1 MKTHPV
7 VGTPWVSLFIRV
19 VAVMSQG
26 SFSEQSLK
34 QYEELIGE
42 IASVSF
48 SELNSGVYDYTR
60 CVRADG
66 TAYGSRGKCRK
77 GREAAAAVVTS
88 QAPRKSAAGR
98 RAAAAEK
105 LETSAKVK
113 APVPAPVAT
122 PEVRTVKKSKATP
135 LTAEE
140 KVEKKWLAQK
150 DKLDAT
156 GTGARVAKD
165 KAMRITARIKSLPV
179 KDLEKILKD
188 PRLND
193 KQRLVIEGL
202 IGKEISKQPP
212 LTSPRVKD
220 RELDETEKKWLGQ
233 KNKIDEIKA
242 KHANLIDEMER
253 GGVRYYPVTS
263 AAGMLFRMSKSRGIT
278 TPLELEDMEKELWK
292 NEPSNLKKE
301 RIKKEQGETLTK
313 GERKEQLRR
322 EIESLKNKDY
332 LKTLVEVSNHVDTM
346 KRSIKEVPSWDTPKN
361 RIALTALR
369 ALRAKLAKDLKVWN
383 EGSEERLE
391 GWLKESPQYHKTP
404 GANKPAKIGSIQK
417 GSTNLE
423 RIYEVQGFN
432 SKPEL
437 VRNRSELEKRKDVY
451 KEPDGKPLI
460 LYRGVTEEVYARQF
474 QGSGPEGGKHFPGIG
489 AEGNG
494 SYAASIPGS
503 TKSPKNRDLEKDAQQ
518 IALYYTQ
525 KSKQEKGS
533 PNKVTAFAL
542 RGDSN
547 IVQFKGPNFNKRHE
561 LYSKWVRD
569 ITNAA
574 EERFGFAFNDQGE
587 AAAAMGIHAYR
598 VPSSEKEDVWVIL
611 NRGAVIAAQDSQL
624 PDL

>member
-1 MKTHPV
+1 M
-7 VGTPWVSLFIRV
+7 
-19 VAVMSQG
+19 
-26 SFSEQSLK
+26 
-34 QYEELIGE
+34 
-42 IASVSF
+42 
-48 SELNSGVYDYTR
+48 
-60 CVRADG
+60 
-66 TAYGSRGKCRK
+66 
-77 GREAAAAVVTS
+77 AAT
-88 QAPRKSAAGR
+88 
-98 RAAAAEK
+98 AEK

-122 PEVRTVKKSKATP
+122 PEIRTVKKTKATP

-150 DKLDAT
+150 DKLDAIKTEHAKMTAEVEAQGYKVNAT

-165 KAMRITARIKSLPV
+165 KAMRITARIKSLPA

-212 LTSPRVKD
+212 LTSSRVKD

-242 KHANLIDEMER
+242 KHANLINEMER

-391 GWLKESPQYHKTP
+391 GWLKESPQYNKTP

-525 KSKQEKGS
+525 KSRQEKGS

-569 ITNAA
+569 ITKAA